1 MRKYE
6 VMLILPAEADD
17 KVVSGAT
24 DRITGVLGQ
33 SGGEVQKVE
42 RWGRRRLAYEL
53 DRHTE
58 GFYLVVEFT
67 ADPASLRELDRVLS
81 LADEVIRFK
90 VAVLPEKAAARGRE
104 RAGVPRATARPE
116 RDRSA
121 PPERGAAVT
130 VEANEE
136 PVAEAAAS

>member
-90 VAVLPEKAAARGRE
+90 VIVRGEAVSEP
-104 RAGVPRATARPE
+104 ATAV
-116 RDRSA
+116 S
-121 PPERGAAVT
+121 
-130 VEANEE
+130 
-136 PVAEAAAS
+136 